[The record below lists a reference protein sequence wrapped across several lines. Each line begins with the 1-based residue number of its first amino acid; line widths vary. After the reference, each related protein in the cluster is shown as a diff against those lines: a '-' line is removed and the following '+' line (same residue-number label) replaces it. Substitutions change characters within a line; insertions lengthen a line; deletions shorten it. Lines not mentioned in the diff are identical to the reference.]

1 VISYTAEGRGLRVIW
16 IDSEEPG
23 TTKVQEAAYNAQFAA
38 SLPVSDLARTMLM
51 ADDRLIDYRRCAAY
65 IHAVQQ
71 AEWFRAAFRACTV
84 PVAVVGGKGRS
95 HADAVLHR
103 VKIGTEDRSDLGRCE
118 QACLHELAHIVT
130 PDLGPDKELREP
142 GRGPGS
148 SRGHHH
154 AWRVNF
160 VLIVRQTLGRQAAL
174 RLRCE
179 FDQWGLPTCR

>member
-1 VISYTAEGRGLRVIW
+1 ML
-16 IDSEEPG
+16 DSEERD
-23 TTKVQEAAYNAQFAA
+23 TTKLQEAAYNAQFSAG
-38 SLPVSDLARTMLM
+38 LPVSGLARATLIT
-51 ADDRLIDYRRCAAY
+51 DDGLIDYRRCAAY

-71 AEWFRAAFRACTV
+71 AGWFHAAFGAYTDL
-84 PVAVVGGKGRS
+84 VAVAGGKGHS
-95 HADAVLHR
+95 HADAVLNR
-103 VKIGTEDRSDLGRCE
+103 VKIGADDRSDLSNCE

-130 PDLGPDKELREP
+130 PDRGPDKELREP

-148 SRGHHH
+148 SKGHHH